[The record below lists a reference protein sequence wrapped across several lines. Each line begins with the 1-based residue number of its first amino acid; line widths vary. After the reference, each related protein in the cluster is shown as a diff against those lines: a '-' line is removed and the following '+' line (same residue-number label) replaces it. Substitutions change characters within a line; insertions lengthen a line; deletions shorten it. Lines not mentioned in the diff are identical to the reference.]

1 LTTERGGSSRWVE
14 NRPAR
19 GLRRLDLH
27 ELWGYR
33 ELAGFLALRDLKVR
47 YKQAAF
53 GVAWAIVQPLATVAV
68 FTVVFNRLAS
78 VQSEGIPY
86 PVFALAGLT
95 LWTYVSNGVNRA
107 TLSLVGNPALVT
119 KVYFPRILAPI
130 ASVLPALV
138 DLAISLILLGV
149 LIPVYGAKLSGAAA
163 TLPVWIIGA
172 SATAMGVGLIL
183 GTLNVRYRDVNQGIA
198 FFIQLWLFLS
208 PVAYASSS
216 VPEGWRWVYALNPMV
231 GWIDGLRWAV
241 LGAPWPGLRLL
252 VSVVSTLVVCTLGV
266 AYFQA
271 AERRFADVI

>member
-1 LTTERGGSSRWVE
+1 MATSRAGSSRWVE

-27 ELWGYR
+27 ELWRYR

-47 YKQAAF
+47 YKQAVF

-68 FTVVFNRLAS
+68 FTIVFNRLAS

-130 ASVLPALV
+130 AAVLPALV
-138 DLAISLILLGV
+138 DLAISLVLLGI
-149 LIPVYGAKLSGAAA
+149 LIPVYGATLSGALI
-163 TLPVWIIGA
+163 TLPIWVVGA
-172 SATAMGVGLIL
+172 TATAMGAGLIF

-198 FFIQLWLFLS
+198 FFVQLWLFLS

-216 VPEGWRWVYALNPMV
+216 VPERWRILYSLNPMV

-252 VSVVSTLVVCTLGV
+252 VSGLSALVVCALGV
-266 AYFQA
+266 AYFQT
-271 AERRFADVI
+271 AERQFADVI

>member
-1 LTTERGGSSRWVE
+1 MATSRAGSSRWVE

-27 ELWGYR
+27 ELWRYR

-47 YKQAAF
+47 YKQAVF

-68 FTVVFNRLAS
+68 FTIVFNRLAS

-107 TLSLVGNPALVT
+107 TVSLVGNPALVT

-130 ASVLPALV
+130 AAVLPALV
-138 DLAISLILLGV
+138 DLAISLVLLGI
-149 LIPVYGAKLSGAAA
+149 LIPVYGATLSGALI
-163 TLPVWIIGA
+163 TLPIWVVGA
-172 SATAMGVGLIL
+172 TATAMGAGLIF

-198 FFIQLWLFLS
+198 FFVQLWLFLS

-216 VPEGWRWVYALNPMV
+216 VPERWRILYSLNPMV

-252 VSVVSTLVVCTLGV
+252 VSGLSALVVCALGV
-266 AYFQA
+266 AYFQT

>member
-1 LTTERGGSSRWVE
+1 MTTTRDGSSRWVE

-19 GLRRLDLH
+19 GLRTLDLH
-27 ELWGYR
+27 ELWAYR

-47 YKQAAF
+47 YKQAVF

-68 FTVVFNRLAS
+68 FTIVFNRLAS

-119 KVYFPRILAPI
+119 KVYFPRILAPL

-138 DLAISLILLGV
+138 DFAISLILLAI
-149 LIPVYGAKLSGAAA
+149 LIPVYGAKLSAAVV
-163 TLPVWIIGA
+163 TLPVWVIGA

-198 FFIQLWLFLS
+198 FFVQLWFFLS

>member
-1 LTTERGGSSRWVE
+1 MTTTRGGSSRWVE

-27 ELWGYR
+27 ELWAYR

-47 YKQAAF
+47 YKQAVF
-53 GVAWAIVQPLATVAV
+53 GIAWAIVQPLATVAV
-68 FTVVFNRLAS
+68 FTIVFNRLAS

-138 DLAISLILLGV
+138 DFAISLMLLGI
-149 LIPVYGAKLSGAAA
+149 LIPVYGATLSGAAV

-198 FFIQLWLFLS
+198 FFIQLWFFLS

>member
-1 LTTERGGSSRWVE
+1 MTTNRGASSRWVE

-19 GLRRLDLH
+19 GLRRIDVH
-27 ELWGYR
+27 ELWAYR

-47 YKQAAF
+47 YKQAVF

-68 FTVVFNRLAS
+68 FTIVFNRLAS

-130 ASVLPALV
+130 AAVLPALV
-138 DLAISLILLGV
+138 DLAISLVLLGI
-149 LIPVYGAKLSGAAA
+149 LIPVYGATLSGALI
-163 TLPVWIIGA
+163 TLPIWVVGA
-172 SATAMGVGLIL
+172 TATAMGAGLIF

-198 FFIQLWLFLS
+198 FFVQLWLFLS

-216 VPEGWRWVYALNPMV
+216 VPERWRILYSLNPMV

-252 VSVVSTLVVCTLGV
+252 VSGLSALVVCALGV
-266 AYFQA
+266 AYFQT
-271 AERRFADVI
+271 AERQFADVI

>member
-1 LTTERGGSSRWVE
+1 LTTTRGGSSRWVE

-19 GLRRLDLH
+19 GLPRLDLH
-27 ELWGYR
+27 ELWAYR

-47 YKQAAF
+47 YKQAVF
-53 GVAWAIVQPLATVAV
+53 GIAWAIVQPLATVAV
-68 FTVVFNRLAS
+68 FTIVFNRLAS

-130 ASVLPALV
+130 ASVLPATV
-138 DLAISLILLGV
+138 DLVVSLVLLGI
-149 LIPVYGAKLSGAAA
+149 LIPVYGVALSGAAI
-163 TLPVWIIGA
+163 TLPIWVVGA
-172 SATAMGVGLIL
+172 TTTAIGVGLIF
-183 GTLNVRYRDVNQGIA
+183 GTLNVRYRDVNQAIA

-208 PVAYASSS
+208 PVAYATSS
-216 VPEGWRWVYALNPMV
+216 VPENWRMLFSLNPMV
-231 GWIDGLRWAV
+231 GWIDGLRWAM
-241 LGAPWPGLRLL
+241 LGAPWPGLGLL
-252 VSVVSTLVVCTLGV
+252 ISVVSSLVILTLGV
-266 AYFQA
+266 AYFQT

>member
-1 LTTERGGSSRWVE
+1 MTTIRGGSSRWVE

-27 ELWGYR
+27 ELWAYR

-47 YKQAAF
+47 YKQAVF

-78 VQSEGIPY
+78 VQSEEIPY

-138 DLAISLILLGV
+138 DFAISLILLGI
-149 LIPVYGAKLSGAAA
+149 LIPVYGATLSGAAV
-163 TLPVWIIGA
+163 TLPIWIIGA

-198 FFIQLWLFLS
+198 FFIQLWFFLS

>member
-1 LTTERGGSSRWVE
+1 MTTIRGGSSRWVE

-27 ELWGYR
+27 ELWAYR

-47 YKQAAF
+47 YKQAVF

-78 VQSEGIPY
+78 VQSEEIPY

-138 DLAISLILLGV
+138 DFAISLILLGI
-149 LIPVYGAKLSGAAA
+149 LIPVYGARLSGAAV
-163 TLPVWIIGA
+163 TLPIWIIGA

-198 FFIQLWLFLS
+198 FFIQLWFFLS